1 MFFEIIKTQ
10 PSCRY
15 RCLDFEISI
24 GTPEICCLGGIGLV
38 DGNLIANDTIN
49 ASLHPHI
56 HCKLCSFV
64 YLIEIVNHPL
74 WHLSVSICL
83 FSSLFLSS
91 ELCLSGTMASESDLG
106 IDLV

>member
-1 MFFEIIKTQ
+1 MFFEIINTQ